1 MCYNIWADIDKECII
16 KNTFSTVKFSCL
28 LLMNCL
34 ESFIWKLYLLV
45 NYIISF
51 RTDSL
56 LGRSEYQSLKNDQSE
71 IDEMQE
77 LIANE
82 VEVQKKDIKDKK
94 HQITALIAMLE
105 KQRAIIQRVAEKME
119 LSDRSVQQE
128 IWLFF

>member
-1 MCYNIWADIDKECII
+1 
-16 KNTFSTVKFSCL
+16 
-28 LLMNCL
+28 MNCL

-82 VEVQKKDIKDKK
+82 VEVQKKDIKTKK
-94 HQITALIAMLE
+94 PNNSLNSNAGKAKGNHTKSCWE
-105 KQRAIIQRVAEKME
+105 NRII
-119 LSDRSVQQE
+119 DRSVQQE

>member
-1 MCYNIWADIDKECII
+1 
-16 KNTFSTVKFSCL
+16 
-28 LLMNCL
+28 MNCL

-94 HQITALIAMLE
+94 YQITALIAMLK
-105 KQRAIIQRVAEKME
+105 KQRAIIQRVAEKIE